1 MTAFWNFLR
10 TFFEPWSRRLARREP
25 APRLRRFG
33 LSKSKIA
40 AFEQCPKRLWL
51 EVHRPELGIVDA
63 DTKTRFAAGHE
74 VGEIACQLYSA
85 GIMIEAEP
93 DIRAALERTAEL
105 LTLEPPHPLFEATF
119 ERYGVIVRV
128 DLMIPAEDG
137 GWHIAEVKSTTGAK
151 QYQLSDLA
159 TQIWVIEGSGIKVA
173 SANIRHIDREFIYMG
188 EGDYRGL
195 LKDSMQNEAIG
206 PIVLT
211 RAEVV
216 ALARSTLEG
225 PEPERETGPHCTDP
239 FTCQFQDYCNRGRD
253 LPAWPISILPNTGAS
268 LAQKWAEQGIVELT
282 ALREDDLASPLH
294 RRIHRS
300 TSTGEVF
307 HDVEAARAATAH
319 WQAPRVYLDFETIA
333 FAAPRWRGTRPY
345 EQVPFQFSVHVEDQ
359 LGGIVHREFLDL
371 SGGDPSRACAEAL
384 VQAVPKD
391 GVLIAYNA
399 SFEREC
405 IRRLAQLFPDLA
417 PDLFSM
423 ANRLVDLLPVAKNC
437 WYHPDQRGSWSI
449 KAVLPTIA
457 PELGYENLAVA
468 DGSAAQLAYAEA
480 TNPATEQARRAELD
494 QALRAYCER
503 DTAAMVAVFRRLI
516 GEGAQPN

>member
-10 TFFEPWSRRLARREP
+10 TFFKPGSRRPA
-25 APRLRRFG
+25 APRLGRFG
-33 LSKSKIA
+33 LSKSKVA

-74 VGEIACQLYSA
+74 VGEIACQLYSD

-105 LTLEPPHPLFEATF
+105 LTLEPPRPLFEATF
-119 ERYGVIVRV
+119 ERDGVIVRV

-137 GWHIAEVKSTTGAK
+137 SWHIAEVKSTTGAK
-151 QYQLSDLA
+151 QYQLSELA
-159 TQIWVIEGSGIKVA
+159 TQIWVIEGSEIKIA
-173 SANIRHIDREFIYMG
+173 SASIRHIDREFLYMG

-195 LKDSMQNEAIG
+195 LKDSTQGEAIG

-216 ALARSTLEG
+216 SLARSTLEG

-239 FTCQFQDYCNRGRD
+239 FNCQFQDYCTRGRE
-253 LPAWPISILPNTGAS
+253 LPAWPISILPNTGAR
-268 LAQKWAEQGIVELT
+268 LAQKWAEQGVVELT
-282 ALREDDLASPLH
+282 ALREDNLASALH
-294 RRIHRS
+294 RRILS
-300 TSTGEVF
+300 ATCTGEAF
-307 HDVEAARAATAH
+307 HDVDAARAATAH
-319 WQAPRVYLDFETIA
+319 WQAPRAYLDFETIA
-333 FAAPRWRGTRPY
+333 FAVPRWRGTRPY
-345 EQVPFQFSVHVEDQ
+345 EQVPFQFSMHLEDQ

-384 VQAVPKD
+384 VEAVPKD

-405 IRRLAQLFPDLA
+405 LRRLAQLFPDLA

-423 ANRLVDLLPVAKNC
+423 ANRLVDLLPVAKSC

-449 KAVLPTIA
+449 KAVLPTVA
-457 PELGYENLAVA
+457 PELGYDNLAVA
-468 DGSAAQLAYAEA
+468 DGSAAQLAYVEA
-480 TNPATEQARRAELD
+480 INPATEEARRAELD

-516 GEGAQPN
+516 GEEARPD